1 MLRMLRYPDV
11 WSLKLCCFCSITLLM
26 SLLRLYFNTC
36 FLLRDLPQKEDES
49 TQGKKYI
56 TCIPSLKVLSSQF
69 NYDLI
74 LSKQIS
80 SHVHLGSKLC

>member
-1 MLRMLRYPDV
+1 ML
-11 WSLKLCCFCSITLLM
+11 FM

-36 FLLRDLPQKEDES
+36 FLPHDLPQKEDES
-49 TQGKKYI
+49 IQGKNYI
-56 TCIPSLKVLSSQF
+56 TYIPSLKVLSSQF

-74 LSKQIS
+74 LFKQIS